1 MKVYR
6 ESTKWPCFFFIIN
19 GTLILSIHGLKK
31 FKTIRAFGRSIY
43 NNDITLDEADKKQS
57 ELTDYYYGFH
67 NTNRIQSFENK
78 EEKVLVLKNVL
89 LAIIDGRAMIL
100 DTIRSTIF
108 S

>member
-19 GTLILSIHGLKK
+19 GTLILSIHGLKN
-31 FKTIRAFGRSIY
+31 FKTIRAFGRNIY
-43 NNDITLDEADKKQS
+43 NNDIALDEADKEHS

-67 NTNRIQSFENK
+67 NTTRTRSFENK